1 MTTPTP
7 TTTTPPPPPYT
18 ALSPSLAS
26 ISALSIR
33 LSQLTIAATQLR
45 DQTADAVDLLHK
57 RVSQLDKKPPLQP
70 PPQPPHAETAEAV
83 RVLDERVSA
92 FERALGEMIDLVRGL
107 EMCFDAVQARERGLE
122 DVVANLR
129 GEMTT
134 ELKRIEKRLS
144 AKMEVMQAQEQEVG
158 SVVKRTR
165 NAVTVTVHVG
175 RL

>member
-1 MTTPTP
+1 
-7 TTTTPPPPPYT
+7 
-18 ALSPSLAS
+18 
-26 ISALSIR
+26 
-33 LSQLTIAATQLR
+33 
-45 DQTADAVDLLHK
+45 
-57 RVSQLDKKPPLQP
+57 
-70 PPQPPHAETAEAV
+70 
-83 RVLDERVSA
+83 
-92 FERALGEMIDLVRGL
+92 
-107 EMCFDAVQARERGLE
+107 MCFDAVQARERGLE